1 MFTQIKTSSKN
12 RENVVELT
20 RKFNLGAENVIARI
34 ALAYSLQSG
43 EKFSPLDIKD
53 SGGKEYSRNVLFGSF
68 YPVYLSMVC
77 TLYQIPDTDKD
88 IPRYFKLHLDD
99 GLEKAQRHS
108 GDLKPRP
115 FSVVHVSDKQMG
127 VGGINSWGTWPLQD
141 YQIPY
146 KDHQFT
152 FVIKPL

>member
-1 MFTQIKTSSKN
+1 MFTQIKTSTKN

-43 EKFSPLDIKD
+43 DKFSPLDIKD
-53 SGGKEYSRNVLFGSF
+53 SGGKEYSKNVLFGSF

-99 GLEKAQRHS
+99 GLE
-108 GDLKPRP
+108 LI
-115 FSVVHVSDKQMG
+115 DKDVKDNPNL
-127 VGGINSWGTWPLQD
+127 VGFD
-141 YQIPY
+141 YLFDKI
-146 KDHQFT
+146 HEGLSE
-152 FVIKPL
+152 I